1 MSKTTIEVEE
11 KTRDMLRDARES
23 HERNYDDTIV
33 RLLGSQSG
41 GQLWTEQE
49 ITDIVDRRIQEANQG
64 RL

>member
-11 KTRDMLRDARES
+11 KTRDMLRDARED

-33 RLLGSQSG
+33 RLLGTQSG

-49 ITDIVDRRIQEANQG
+49 IKDIVEREIEQATRR
-64 RL
+64 